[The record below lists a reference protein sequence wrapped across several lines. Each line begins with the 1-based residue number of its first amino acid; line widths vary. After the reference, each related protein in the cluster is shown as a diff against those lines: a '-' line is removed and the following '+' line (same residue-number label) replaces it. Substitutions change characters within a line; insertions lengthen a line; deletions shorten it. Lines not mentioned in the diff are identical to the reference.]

1 MKIRD
6 VVVEAGPVAY
16 EKGKAKMGK
25 LLDPTQWFDG
35 TNAKKQY
42 DKGADKMDK
51 LLTPSRWLEPKST
64 APTRTKTVASP
75 SNSKELKTLIDQ
87 AMSEKPL
94 DTAGLQRL
102 RIHRADIS
110 DDEVG
115 ATVDKVLRGSPLDS
129 QDLFALKSYRNTL

>member
-35 TNAKKQY
+35 TKAKQQY
-42 DKGADKMDK
+42 DQGADKMDK
-51 LLTPSRWLEPKST
+51 LLTPSRWAEPKNT
-64 APTRTKTVASP
+64 APTKIKTAAAP
-75 SNSKELKTLIDQ
+75 RNPNELKTLIDQ
-87 AMSEKPL
+87 AMSDKPL
-94 DTAGLQRL
+94 EADSLKKLKIYRAG
-102 RIHRADIS
+102 I
-110 DDEVG
+110 DDPEV
-115 ATVDKVLRGSPLDS
+115 AAAIDKVLRGSPLDS